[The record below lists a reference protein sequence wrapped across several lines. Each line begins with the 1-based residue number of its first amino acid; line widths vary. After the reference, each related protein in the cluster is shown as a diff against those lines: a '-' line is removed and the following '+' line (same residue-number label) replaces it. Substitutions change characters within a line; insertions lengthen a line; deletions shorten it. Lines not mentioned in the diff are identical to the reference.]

1 MKYEAEIHC
10 EEVAYDADFCYSI
23 QIGNNFENQSK
34 LMMSSFGRY

>member
-1 MKYEAEIHC
+1 MKYEAKIHC
-10 EEVAYDADFCYSI
+10 EEVAYDADFCYGI